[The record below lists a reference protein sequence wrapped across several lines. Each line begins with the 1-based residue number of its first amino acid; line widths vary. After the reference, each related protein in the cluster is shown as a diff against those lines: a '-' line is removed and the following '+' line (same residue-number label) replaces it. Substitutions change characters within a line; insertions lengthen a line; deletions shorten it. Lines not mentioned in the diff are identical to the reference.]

1 MIVWLIEH
9 MRRKD
14 TILFSDI
21 STSPPL
27 VNPMSDVCR
36 QDIMSVNET
45 APWQTDFERKFI
57 ELEDLGRGRFGVV
70 RKCQEILTGAEVA
83 VKFVHRKRQ
92 SRDATQKEHEILAGL
107 SHPHLV
113 HSRGLFVTA
122 TSDAIVL
129 NL

>member
-1 MIVWLIEH
+1 
-9 MRRKD
+9 
-14 TILFSDI
+14 
-21 STSPPL
+21 
-27 VNPMSDVCR
+27 MSDVCR
-36 QDIMSVNET
+36 QDIMSSVNDT

-70 RKCQEILTGAEVA
+70 RKCQEILTGTEVA

-107 SHPHLV
+107 SNPHLV